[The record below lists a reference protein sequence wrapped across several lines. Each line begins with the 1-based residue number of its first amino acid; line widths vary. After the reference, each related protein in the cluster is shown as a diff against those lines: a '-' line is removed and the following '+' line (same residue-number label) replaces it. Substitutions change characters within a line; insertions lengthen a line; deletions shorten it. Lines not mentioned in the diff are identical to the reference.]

1 MRVRMQVFLV
11 VGRVAVPKF
20 FFAPPR
26 IAAVLAVDEDVEAI
40 AVDAV
45 DAVEGVAVEDAAE
58 GAVEDAAGDVVDDVA
73 YAVEGAE
80 RGAAGAAVVQSVCI
94 VVRDF
99 GVDGEFLA
107 GGLVCAAE
115 AHARVVADQVSFE
128 SCTVMDL
135 AHRQIVHW

>member
-1 MRVRMQVFLV
+1 MRGRMQVVLV
-11 VGRVAVPKF
+11 VERVAVPKF
-20 FFAPPR
+20 FFAPPH
-26 IAAVLAVDEDVEAI
+26 IAAVI

-45 DAVEGVAVEDAAE
+45 DAVEGVAVEDVAGDVAG

-73 YAVEGAE
+73 YAVEGVE

-99 GVDGEFLA
+99 GADGEFLA

-128 SCTVMDL
+128 GCRVMDL
-135 AHRQIVHW
+135 AHTQIVHW